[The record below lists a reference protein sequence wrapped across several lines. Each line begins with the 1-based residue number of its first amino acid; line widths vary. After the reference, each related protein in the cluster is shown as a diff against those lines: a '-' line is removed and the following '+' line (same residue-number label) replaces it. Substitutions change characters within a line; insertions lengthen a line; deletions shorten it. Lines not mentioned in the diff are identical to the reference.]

1 MRHLLVLFLC
11 PCVIGVAIHLWLLNF
26 SGLYFWFSPWRQR
39 KYDIVVGV
47 LSARHNHELR
57 NAIRN
62 TWLQHLTQ
70 HSSLSPR
77 VLVKF
82 IIGSHGCDVPVED
95 REDPYSCKI
104 LNITDPR
111 LLTQS
116 KPIPTED
123 IRTDV
128 CKFLKQEIE
137 SFVIPETV
145 AVLTEHPVV
154 NVNFRVLHPVII
166 TRLGVF
172 QHENVAGFQR
182 NVTVKLF
189 QAEHEEALFSARFSP
204 ASSGVQVNR
213 IWYKPVEQFILPE
226 GFEGTVVWES
236 HDSEGLISGN
246 VHHVIVNDAGGI
258 LRLTTVE
265 EGLLPY
271 EFTVGVEGIAG
282 GFTYTVHEAE
292 ALLHNL
298 ETRPERLLNHLTALE
313 NEDALLQEESTNF
326 QDIIFVP
333 VVDTY
338 RNVPSKLLH
347 FYSWTVQFTRFEFLL
362 KTDDDCYIDI
372 ENMFKMIDHKNLK
385 TTNTW
390 WGNFRLNWAVDRTG
404 KWQELEYLGPAY
416 PAFACGSGYVISQD
430 IVQWLASNSDRLKTY
445 QGEDV
450 SMGIWMSAI
459 GPKRYQDKHWLCEKV
474 CETGMLSSPQY
485 SAQELVELWKQKE
498 RCGNP
503 CACEER

>member
-1 MRHLLVLFLC
+1 MRHLLLLFLC
-11 PCVIGVAIHLWLLNF
+11 PCVIGVVFHLWLLNF
-26 SGLYFWFSPWRQR
+26 SGLYYSFPLWRQR
-39 KYDIVVGV
+39 KYDVVVGV

-62 TWLQHLTQ
+62 TWLQHLHQ
-70 HSSLSPR
+70 HSSLSHR

-95 REDPYSCKI
+95 REDPYSCKT
-104 LNITDPR
+104 LNI
-111 LLTQS
+111 S
-116 KPIPTED
+116 NPI
-123 IRTDV
+123 
-128 CKFLKQEIE
+128 LKQEIE
-137 SFVIPETV
+137 SFTIPEAV
-145 AVLTEHPVV
+145 GVLTEHTVV

-172 QHENVAGFQR
+172 QHDNIAGFQR
-182 NVTVKLF
+182 NITVKLF

-226 GFEGTVVWES
+226 SFEGTVVWES
-236 HDSEGLISGN
+236 HDAEGLISGN
-246 VHHVIVNDAGGI
+246 VHHVIVNDGGGI

-271 EFTVGVEGIAG
+271 EFTEGVEGIAG
-282 GFTYTVHEAE
+282 GFTYTIHEGDT
-292 ALLHNL
+292 LLQNL
-298 ETRPERLLNHLTALE
+298 QTRPERLLNHLSALE
-313 NEDALLQEESTNF
+313 KEDALLQEESTTF

-338 RNVPSKLLH
+338 RSVPSKLLH
-347 FYSWTVQFTRFEFLL
+347 FYSWTVEFTRFEFLL

-372 ENMFKMIDHKNLK
+372 ENVFNMIEQKKLEAS
-385 TTNTW
+385 NTW

-404 KWQELEYLGPAY
+404 KWQELEYLSPAY

-430 IVQWLASNSDRLKTY
+430 IVQWLATNAARLKTY

-459 GPKRYQDKHWLCEKV
+459 GPKRYQDKHWLCEKK

-485 SAQELVELWKQKE
+485 TPQELVDLWKQKE
-498 RCGNP
+498 QFGNP
-503 CACEER
+503 CIREDR

>member
-11 PCVIGVAIHLWLLNF
+11 PCVIGIAFHLWLLNF
-26 SGLYFWFSPWRQR
+26 SGLFSWFPQWRQ
-39 KYDIVVGV
+39 KSYDVVVGV
-47 LSARHNHELR
+47 LSARHNHDLR
-57 NAIRN
+57 NVIRN
-62 TWLQHLTQ
+62 TWLQHLNR
-70 HSSLSPR
+70 HSTLSRR
-77 VLVKF
+77 VIVKF
-82 IIGSHGCDVPVED
+82 IIGSQGCDVPVED

-104 LNITDPR
+104 LNITN
-111 LLTQS
+111 
-116 KPIPTED
+116 PI
-123 IRTDV
+123 
-128 CKFLKQEIE
+128 LKQEIE
-137 SFVIPETV
+137 SFNIPEAI
-145 AVLTEHPVV
+145 AVLTEHRVV
-154 NVNFRVLHPVII
+154 NVNFHVLYPVII

-172 QHENVAGFQR
+172 QHDNVAGFQR

-236 HDSEGLISGN
+236 HDPEGLISGN
-246 VHHVIVNDAGGI
+246 VHHIIVNDGGGI

-271 EFTVGVEGIAG
+271 EFTEGVEGIAG
-282 GFTYTVHEAE
+282 GFTYTIHEGE
-292 ALLHNL
+292 ALLQTL
-298 ETRPERLLNHLTALE
+298 QSRPERLQDHLNALE
-313 NEDALLQEESTNF
+313 KEDALLQEESTTF
-326 QDIIFVP
+326 QDIIFVH

-347 FYSWTVQFTRFEFLL
+347 FYRWAVDFTSFDFLL
-362 KTDDDCYIDI
+362 KTDDDCFIDI
-372 ENMFKMIDHKNLK
+372 ENVFKMIDHKKLHGK
-385 TTNTW
+385 NTW

-404 KWQELEYLGPAY
+404 KWQELEYLSPAY

-445 QGEDV
+445 QELKRSSYRQGEDV

-459 GPKRYQDKHWLCEKV
+459 GPRRYQDNHWLCEKV

-485 SAQELVELWKQKE
+485 SSQELMALWQKKE

-503 CACEER
+503 CACEDR

>member
-1 MRHLLVLFLC
+1 MRHLLLLFLC
-11 PCVIGVAIHLWLLNF
+11 PCVIGVAFHLWLLNF
-26 SGLYFWFSPWRQR
+26 SGLYFWFPPWKQR
-39 KYDIVVGV
+39 KYDVVVGV

-57 NAIRN
+57 NTIRA
-62 TWLQHLTQ
+62 TWLQHLNQ
-70 HSSLSPR
+70 HSILSQR

-95 REDPYSCKI
+95 REDPYSCKT
-104 LNITDPR
+104 LNITN
-111 LLTQS
+111 
-116 KPIPTED
+116 PT
-123 IRTDV
+123 
-128 CKFLKQEIE
+128 LKQEIE

-145 AVLTEHPVV
+145 AVLTEHSVV

-172 QHENVAGFQR
+172 QHDHIEGFQR
-182 NVTVKLF
+182 NITVKLF

-204 ASSGVQVNR
+204 ASSGVQVNQ

-246 VHHVIVNDAGGI
+246 VHRVIVNDGGGI

-271 EFTVGVEGIAG
+271 EFTEGVEGIAG
-282 GFTYTVHEAE
+282 GFTYTIHEGE

-298 ETRPERLLNHLTALE
+298 QTRPERLLDHLAALE
-313 NEDALLQEESTNF
+313 KEDALLQGESTTF

-347 FYSWTVQFTRFEFLL
+347 FYSWTVKFTRFEFLL
-362 KTDDDCYIDI
+362 KTDDDCYIDM
-372 ENMFKMIDHKNLK
+372 ENVFNMIDQKNLQAS
-385 TTNTW
+385 NTW

-404 KWQELEYLGPAY
+404 KWQELEYLSPAY

-430 IVQWLASNSDRLKTY
+430 IVQWLASNSNRLKTY

-459 GPKRYQDKHWLCEKV
+459 GPRRYQDKHWLCEKT

-485 SAQELVELWKQKE
+485 SPQELLVLWKLKE
-498 RCGNP
+498 QCGSP
-503 CACEER
+503 CACEDR

>member
-104 LNITDPR
+104 LNITDP
-111 LLTQS
+111 
-116 KPIPTED
+116 I
-123 IRTDV
+123 
-128 CKFLKQEIE
+128 LKQEIE

-226 GFEGTVVWES
+226 
-236 HDSEGLISGN
+236 
-246 VHHVIVNDAGGI
+246 
-258 LRLTTVE
+258 VE